1 MLTESKSYANAHG
14 FENEEDASGYFWLFI
29 TSKSMF
35 KNYV

>member
-1 MLTESKSYANAHG
+1 MLTESKSYAKANG
-14 FENEEDASGYFWLFI
+14 FEHEEDASGYLWLFI